1 MAVEADCDAPEFET
15 AGENLPPVRI
25 SSADWETLWR
35 NLFAN
40 ALSAGRLAL
49 RAAERR
55 DAITGEAYLRLVLAD
70 DLPGALTIEE
80 IRERPS
86 DRGLGVVA
94 EILRRND
101 GAIDVVPAPS
111 PGFTKG
117 IAVELPTV
125 EVPA

>member
-1 MAVEADCDAPEFET
+1 MRSRP
-15 AGENLPPVRI
+15 AGSR
-25 SSADWETLWR
+25 S
-35 NLFAN
+35 
-40 ALSAGRLAL
+40 

-55 DAITGEAYLRLVLAD
+55 DPITGEAYLRLVLAD

-94 EILRRND
+94 EILRRNE
-101 GAIDVVPAPS
+101 GAIDVVRGPS
-111 PGFTKG
+111 PEFTKG
-117 IAVELPTV
+117 IAVDLPTV